1 MNNSINT
8 NLLWLENFLKETYN
22 APILEN
28 FLGLKIAEL
37 SEGKIILTAEIIDK
51 HCNLYG
57 FVHGGTLASVS
68 DIAMG
73 VACITHGKR
82 VVTIDMNVSYIR
94 NTPEGSTI
102 TAIGQVI
109 SSGRTIMRATG
120 EIYND
125 ERQLLVRSQASYFV
139 TGDFNPQDFPKRE

>member
-1 MNNSINT
+1 MDNNING
-8 NLLWLENFLKETYN
+8 NLLWLENYLKEAYQ

-28 FLGLKIAEL
+28 FLGLKLAEL
-37 SEGKIILTAEIIDK
+37 GEGKIILTAQIIDK

-57 FVHGGTLASVS
+57 FVHGGTLASIS

-73 VACITHGKR
+73 VACITHGIR
-82 VVTIDMNVSYIR
+82 VVTIDMNVSYIK
-94 NTPEGSTI
+94 NTQEGSTI

-109 SSGRTIMRATG
+109 SSGRTIMRASG

-125 ERQLLVRSQASYFV
+125 QQQLLVRSQASYFV
-139 TGDFNPQDFPKRE
+139 TGDFNLKDFPKR